1 MYLFS
6 QSTDY
11 FAARTEWFNSF
22 GGPCRFLSRAETLR
36 RRQPLDNMLKELEK
50 SSGLI
55 VIDLMDVF
63 CPGITCTYEASDGT
77 LLYRDSNS
85 HPSVEA
91 SRLSAEVIERAL
103 HSGVSAPATGHP

>member
-1 MYLFS
+1 
-6 QSTDY
+6 
-11 FAARTEWFNSF
+11 
-22 GGPCRFLSRAETLR
+22 
-36 RRQPLDNMLKELEK
+36 
-50 SSGLI
+50 
-55 VIDLMDVF
+55 MDVF